1 MIHERI
7 LIVDD
12 DPNLLEASRRVL
24 RGSFDIVTALGGEEG
39 LKLVREQGPFAVVIS
54 DLRMPVVDGV
64 TLLRQVREAAPETV
78 RILLTGNAD
87 MSAAIQ
93 AVNEGQVFRFL
104 TKPCP
109 GSVIRD
115 TLRDAVRQHQLE
127 SAERVLTEHTLRGSI
142 RALVEM
148 LSLVHPVVSARTS
161 RVRRLAIELAE
172 GLKASDPWRI
182 EVAALLSH
190 VGYISLPRAAVDR
203 LLSGLRLTPEESDR
217 AAKAPEIAA
226 KLIASIP
233 RMEEVQNILLMQG
246 TNWDGTHAPV
256 SGMHGDR
263 IPLGARILRA
273 AIDFDTLVLRGS
285 SVDQALLSLKSS
297 EGVYDPAVI
306 QALDRARGSQ
316 MPEADTIAVKIS
328 DLCPGMIFAGDLL
341 TPEGLMVVAKGQEV
355 SDQLIGHIRNYWD
368 EKSYDTV
375 VHVSFADPAPTAE
388 AA

>member
-24 RGSFDIVTALGGEEG
+24 RGSYDIVTALGGEEG

-54 DLRMPVVDGV
+54 DLRMPVVDGI
-64 TLLRQVREAAPETV
+64 TLLRHVREHAPETV
-78 RILLTGNAD
+78 RVLLTGNAD
-87 MSAAIQ
+87 TSAAIQ
-93 AVNEGQVFRFL
+93 SVNEGQVFRFL

-161 RVRRLAIELAE
+161 RVRRLAIELADE
-172 GLKASDPWRI
+172 LKAPDPWRI

-190 VGYISLPRAAVDR
+190 VGYISLPAASVDR
-203 LLSGLRLTPEESDR
+203 ILSGQKLGADEAAR
-217 AAKAPEIAA
+217 AAKAPEISA

-233 RMEEVQNILLMQG
+233 RMEEVQNILLMHG
-246 TNWDGTHAPV
+246 THWNGAHAPV
-256 SGMHGDR
+256 PGMREER
-263 IPLGARILRA
+263 IPLGARVLRA
-273 AIDFDTLVLRGS
+273 AIDFDTLVLRGA
-285 SVDQALLSLKSS
+285 SVEQALDTLKQAT
-297 EGVYDPAVI
+297 GVYDPAVI
-306 QALDRARGSQ
+306 EALSRARGNQ

-328 DLCPGMIFAGDLL
+328 DLCAGMIFAADLR
-341 TPEGLMVVAKGQEV
+341 TPEGLMVAAKGQEV
-355 SDQLIGHIRNYWD
+355 TDQLVAHIRNYWG
-368 EKSYDTV
+368 ENALDTV
-375 VHVSFADPAPTAE
+375 VHVSFADPETSAE